1 MEYIFCCLSVDSLR
15 QSSLRYSFD
24 EKIYWKA
31 RLFHPHFE
39 GFINCYWFLKLTKKM
54 LVFLSSLSIIFEEYD
69 EYREITKLSIL
80 SKLIAF
86 EVQLKELT

>member
-1 MEYIFCCLSVDSLR
+1 
-15 QSSLRYSFD
+15 
-24 EKIYWKA
+24 
-31 RLFHPHFE
+31 
-39 GFINCYWFLKLTKKM
+39 M